1 MNIDYLIRRLMGRAT
16 CQLGAHATLSRTAR
30 IRNIFGDTSRIVIGE
45 HSHIQGELLTFAHGG
60 RIAIGDWCYVG
71 EGTRIWSAE
80 SISIGHRV
88 LISHSVNIMDS
99 LTHPIR
105 ASERHAQT
113 REILTSGHPRKLSLD
128 EKPVVIHDD
137 AWVGACALVLRG
149 VTLGEGSIVAA
160 GSVVTSDVPAFTIVA
175 GNPAVIVR
183 ELKPDER

>member
-1 MNIDYLIRRLMGRAT
+1 M
-16 CQLGAHATLSRTAR
+16 
-30 IRNIFGDTSRIVIGE
+30 
-45 HSHIQGELLTFAHGG
+45 
-60 RIAIGDWCYVG
+60 G

-137 AWVGACALVLRG
+137 AWIGACALVLRG

-160 GSVVTSDVPAFTIVA
+160 GAVVTSDVPAFTIVA